1 MARRRLSRAWGA
13 GAGAGAGAASE
24 GVISRV
30 AIRQESASTTVCN
43 KELSICLKPTIF
55 VVNPPGAS
63 CWAGHGGPTDP
74 DLLGGPFIV
83 PPLDS
88 APHSAPPPG

>member
-24 GVISRV
+24 GVIRRV

-43 KELSICLKPTIF
+43 NRRYLFVKTNYFCCELTRSF
-55 VVNPPGAS
+55 M
-63 CWAGHGGPTDP
+63 
-74 DLLGGPFIV
+74 LGGARRT
-83 PPLDS
+83 D
-88 APHSAPPPG
+88 

>member
-24 GVISRV
+24 GVIRRV

-43 KELSICLKPTIF
+43 NRRYLFVKTNNFCCEPTRSF
-55 VVNPPGAS
+55 MMGGARR
-63 CWAGHGGPTDP
+63 TN
-74 DLLGGPFIV
+74 
-83 PPLDS
+83 
-88 APHSAPPPG
+88 